1 MTRKASERSSWGT
14 VIANKDKF
22 GSFVSWSARYYDP
35 VSNKRVQRNFKKD
48 QKSLAY
54 AWLDE
59 EQHLAELAEKR
70 LQPWVSWRD
79 RQKAAKAAEFSAS
92 TTFED
97 YARHYLDE
105 FLQQDGT
112 PVKESTMRTKR
123 NHVRHLNAYFG
134 KMRLK
139 DIADDDVDEWLRT
152 AKFVGDAGH
161 ARRRAYIELKAIMRK
176 AATATDKCPAIIDH
190 NPCIRPAPRVK
201 KSKQAEI
208 PPASSSELA
217 AIYNAMPDYSRI
229 AIYLGATLGLRIS
242 EVCALQRKDIDLHHK
257 IIYIRHGL
265 QRGKGDV
272 GAFHL
277 SDTKTDS
284 SYTNK
289 PIPDALIPLL
299 SDHLRRFCDPDQDA
313 QVVKPRY
320 SRIMS
325 PNSLRGQYDKAR
337 NAAKRPDLHF
347 HTLRAT
353 AITTAVRQGGSTKQ
367 VQDFG
372 RHAKLEDS
380 QIYQHFARADEVR
393 LANKVADALIDQPNT
408 LEGLLL
414 EKDKV
419 ISRIEE
425 LTEKLDSLEAEISR
439 LQQHNSQ

>member
-79 RQKAAKAAEFSAS
+79 RQKAAQAAETSAS
-92 TTFED
+92 ATFED
-97 YARHYLDE
+97 YAKHYLDE
-105 FLQQDGT
+105 FLQRDGT

-123 NHVRHLNAYFG
+123 NHVRQLNAYFG

-139 DIADDDVDEWLRT
+139 DITSDDIDNWLRT
-152 AKFVGDAGH
+152 AKFDGDAGH

-176 AATATDKCPAIIDH
+176 ACTATDKHPAIIDH
-190 NPCIRPAPRVK
+190 NPCTRPAPKIK

-217 AIYNAMPDYSRI
+217 AIYDAMPDYSRI
-229 AIYLGATLGLRIS
+229 AVYIGATLGLRIS
-242 EVCALQRKDIDLHHK
+242 EICALQRKDLDLPNK

-277 SDTKTDS
+277 SDTKTES
-284 SYTNK
+284 SRTSK
-289 PIPDALIPLL
+289 PMPDALIPLL
-299 SDHLRRFCDPDQDA
+299 SEHLRRFCEPEQDA
-313 QVVKPRY
+313 QVIKPKF
-320 SRIMS
+320 SAIMS
-325 PNSLRGQYDKAR
+325 PNSLRGQFDKAR
-337 NAAKRPDLHF
+337 NVAGRPDLHF

-380 QIYQHFARADEVR
+380 QIYQHFARADEVQ
-393 LANKVADALIDQPNT
+393 LVNKIADVLIDQPNT

-414 EKDKV
+414 DKNAIV
-419 ISRIEE
+419 SRIEE
-425 LTEKLDSLEAEISR
+425 LSGELDTIEAEISR
-439 LQQHNSQ
+439 LQQHDSQ